1 VDRAK
6 KASARIAGLAKA
18 ANRIGD
24 VIKLINAI
32 AGRINLVALNATIE
46 ASRAGASGRGFA
58 VVAGEVKTLAAQT
71 ATATQDI
78 RAQIEAMQA
87 ATADSV
93 RAIKEIDGII
103 GRISEIVGTTAAAVG
118 QQDAST
124 QEIAQNV
131 NAAAKVTSRV
141 ADSMGEVTRAAVEAG
156 AVSGQ
161 VLTSAKSLAS
171 GGHKLKQEL
180 DRFLSKVRAA

>member
-1 VDRAK
+1 
-6 KASARIAGLAKA
+6 
-18 ANRIGD
+18 
-24 VIKLINAI
+24 
-32 AGRINLVALNATIE
+32 
-46 ASRAGASGRGFA
+46 
-58 VVAGEVKTLAAQT
+58 
-71 ATATQDI
+71 
-78 RAQIEAMQA
+78 
-87 ATADSV
+87 
-93 RAIKEIDGII
+93 
-103 GRISEIVGTTAAAVG
+103 VG

-180 DRFLSKVRAA
+180 DRFLSKVRATNRFSPILAVASVFPSPNRLSGSSA